1 VPLHGSISQEV
12 LQTKSFTDLPLKHTN
27 PRFAIFHSQVQGKI
41 VLAGF
46 SALDFGLA
54 GTAWAELELL
64 GDEIHMRNGSLYV
77 YGAMKC
83 TANQLLMD
91 NSTIQIIGGSSIL
104 TKTTVVDVNHLEL
117 KVSDTPYAA
126 HGVLST

>member
-1 VPLHGSISQEV
+1 
-12 LQTKSFTDLPLKHTN
+12 
-27 PRFAIFHSQVQGKI
+27 

-83 TANQLLMD
+83 NANQLLMD

-104 TKTTVVDVNHLEL
+104 TKTTIVEVNHLEL
-117 KVSDTPYAA
+117 KVSDTPYGA
-126 HGVLST
+126 HCVLINLVTNLLIGCTPAHRRSFFNAHFLHSFSFW